1 MSDTDENMRSEL
13 SQTLRSVDDSGQPSF
28 RDVWRA
34 AEQRHAASR
43 RRYRYFASAAA
54 LLAVVVVGINMPL
67 PQDEQ
72 DLYIDVAELLESTS
86 WSAPSDVLLP
96 DREFD
101 IYQDLPMLTEST

>member
-1 MSDTDENMRSEL
+1 MSDTDENMRREL
-13 SQTLRSVDDSGQPSF
+13 SRTLRSVDDSAHPSF
-28 RDVWRA
+28 RNVWRA

-54 LLAVVVVGINMPL
+54 LLAVVIIGINVPL

-72 DLYIDVAELLESTS
+72 VLYIEVAELLGSTS

-101 IYQDLPMLTEST
+101 IYQDLPMLSEST